1 MKAIPIG
8 RAQRTLSPRE
18 LRGITKEL
26 REIIKIAQ
34 GAGWE
39 VWKTSRSHFR
49 FRPPAG
55 SPMPRRPEGSDHED
69 HRGGG
74 RTLTHGSTGSD
85 VNGLDNLR
93 ADLRGYGLEGL

>member
-1 MKAIPIG
+1 MTIPTS
-8 RAQRTLSPRE
+8 AQRTLSPRE
-18 LRGITKEL
+18 LRGISKEL

-34 GAGWE
+34 SEGWS
-39 VWKTSRSHFR
+39 VWKTARSHFR

-55 SPMPRRPEGSDHED
+55 STGPRCPSNHED

-85 VNGLDNLR
+85 TKGLDNLR
-93 ADLRGYGLEGL
+93 ADLRGYGLEGV